1 MKIYLSTFQLLR
13 FHFSFFLM
21 PVYWFAMSQL
31 LHPDMRR
38 AMLVFFII
46 HFLLYPSSNGYN
58 SYMDRDE
65 ESIGGLKTPP
75 APTRQLYYTTLMM
88 DLLAA
93 MLGLFISVYFCI
105 GTILYILA
113 SRAYS
118 ARRIRLKSYPVPGWL
133 TVIIF
138 QGALIFFMVYHGAD
152 SGLTLRVPV
161 LGMVAASLL
170 IGGFYPLTQI
180 YQHAADA
187 RDGVRSLSAV
197 LGYRGTFIFSG
208 TVYSIAFAILSFY
221 FLESLEIK
229 ELQVFATCMIPVIVY
244 FMYWA
249 GKVWRDPA
257 QASFGHTMRMNLIA
271 SLCTSLGFIVVL
283 LIHYNRR

>member
-1 MKIYLSTFQLLR
+1 MRINPSTFQLLR
-13 FHFSFFLM
+13 IHFSFFLM
-21 PVYWFAMSQL
+21 PVYWFALSQL
-31 LHPDMRR
+31 LHPDPWR
-38 AMLVFFII
+38 AILIFFII

-58 SYMDRDE
+58 SYMDRDQ
-65 ESIGGLKTPP
+65 ESIGGLKTPL
-75 APTRQLYYTTLMM
+75 APTRQLFYVTLIM
-88 DLLAA
+88 DLLA
-93 MLGLFISVYFCI
+93 LLLSLFISIYFCT
-105 GTILYILA
+105 GALLYILA

-118 ARRIRLKSYPVPGWL
+118 ARQIRLKKYPVPGYL

-152 SGLTLRVPV
+152 PGLTLQVPV
-161 LGMVAASLL
+161 LGMIAASLL

-187 RDGVRSLSAV
+187 RDGVRTLSAA

-208 TVYSIAFAILSFY
+208 IIYTIAFAMLSFF
-221 FLESLEIK
+221 FLTSLEIK
-229 ELQVFATCMIPVIVY
+229 ELWVFATCMIPVIVY

-271 SLCTSLGFIVVL
+271 SLCTSLGFIVVFL
-283 LIHYNRR
+283 MHYNLR